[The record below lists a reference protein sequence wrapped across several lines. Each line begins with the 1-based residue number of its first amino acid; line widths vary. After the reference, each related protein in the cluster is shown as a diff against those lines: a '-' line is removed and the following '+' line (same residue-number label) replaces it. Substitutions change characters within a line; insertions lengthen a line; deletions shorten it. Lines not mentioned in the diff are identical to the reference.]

1 MTPPKKRSPGRPEG
15 SPNVKA
21 DQSEVV
27 LSRCAKC
34 GSTEREPYFG
44 TPFEVPFAGEKDGKP
59 YTHVV
64 KKRTKWLKQIKHLLT
79 SAINLFLEIKNG

>member
-64 KKRTKWLKQIKHLLT
+64 KKRTKCSVCGQHRRDMIYENRKR
-79 SAINLFLEIKNG
+79 